1 MTTKHLLTI
10 AILFISSLYASA
22 QDLNNSSTTKD
33 TLWIDNGNRHIFG
46 IRNSEMS

>member
-10 AILFISSLYASA
+10 AILFIRSLYASA

-33 TLWIDNGNRHIFG
+33 TLWIDNGSRHIFG
-46 IRNSEMS
+46 IPL